1 MNEYDAATYGER
13 IAEMYDDWYTGL
25 DAEAAAE
32 SLAGLVG
39 RGPALEL
46 GIGTGRV
53 ALPLVRR
60 GVEVHGIDASESM
73 VARLRAKP
81 DGDAIPVTIGDFAAA
96 LDVEGEYSLIF
107 AAFNTVFCLLT
118 QEDQLRCF
126 QGVARRLAADGL
138 FVIEAFVPDL
148 SRFDRHQRV
157 GLEGFDPDG
166 ARIEISRHDP
176 VRQQVESRH
185 VVLTERGARFYPLK
199 IRYAWPS
206 ELDLM
211 ARLAGLELRERWS
224 DWRRRP
230 FTRESTAHVSV
241 YERASP

>member
-1 MNEYDAATYGER
+1 M
-13 IAEMYDDWYTGL
+13 
-25 DAEAAAE
+25 
-32 SLAGLVG
+32 
-39 RGPALEL
+39 
-46 GIGTGRV
+46 
-53 ALPLVRR
+53 
-60 GVEVHGIDASESM
+60 
-73 VARLRAKP
+73 
-81 DGDAIPVTIGDFAAA
+81 
-96 LDVEGEYSLIF
+96 
-107 AAFNTVFCLLT
+107 
-118 QEDQLRCF
+118 
-126 QGVARRLAADGL
+126 
-138 FVIEAFVPDL
+138 PDL

-230 FTRESTAHVSV
+230 FTSESTAHVSV